1 MGPFIKNSGYRVVA
15 VGDVFVSP
23 DTMEQALA
31 GCSLGVGKIEKLFW
45 GTSDKDLFAK
55 RQINIERNGPNAE
68 AYAEGLDEAI
78 ADAEILMVHFCPVP
92 GKLIEKAKHLKII
105 LTCRGGLENVDVKS
119 ASEHGIPVVNVIRN
133 AEPVADFAL
142 GMILDITRNITS
154 SSRRLF
160 EKGEWAKTFPNS
172 PYVTT
177 LNSLT
182 IGFVG
187 LGNVGIALATRLHA
201 LGVSMIGFD
210 DYVPRE
216 RLEKNG
222 LGAIEMVGTM
232 DEVFERADVVT
243 LHLRLTDENAGCI
256 DKNRF
261 KRMKKSAYF
270 LNTARGG
277 LVNEAD
283 LIDALES
290 RSIAGAALDVLMME
304 PLPKDSRLLTLDN
317 VLITPHIAG
326 MTVDAIPMSPFM
338 LTSVVEKI
346 IKNGLTERIVNY
358 SAVKG
363 VLDEQ

>member
-1 MGPFIKNSGYRVVA
+1 MGPFVMNSNYRVVA

-23 DTMEQALA
+23 DTMEKALA
-31 GCSLGVGKIEKLFW
+31 ASSLGVGPITKLFW
-45 GTSDKDLFAK
+45 GTQDKDLFAK

-68 AYAEGLDEAI
+68 DYAEGLEEAI
-78 ADAEILMVHFCPVP
+78 ADADILMVHFCPVP
-92 GKLIEKAKHLKII
+92 GELIQKAKRLKII
-105 LTCRGGLENVDVKS
+105 LTSRGGLENIDVKS
-119 ASEHGIPVVNVIRN
+119 ASERGIPVVNVIRN

-142 GMILDITRNITS
+142 GMILDLTRNITS

-160 EKGEWAKTFPNS
+160 ENGEWAKTFPNS
-172 PYVTT
+172 EYITT

-210 DYVPRE
+210 EYVTRE

-222 LGAIEMVGTM
+222 LGAIEMVATM

-256 DKNRF
+256 NKSLF
-261 KRMKKSAYF
+261 GRMKKSAYF

-290 RSIAGAALDVLMME
+290 RSIAGAALDVFIME
-304 PLPKDSRLLTLDN
+304 PLPADSRLLKLDN

-326 MTVDAIPMSPFM
+326 TTVDAIPMSPFM
-338 LTSVVEKI
+338 LISAVDKI
-346 IKNGLTERIVNY
+346 IKLGLTERIVNY
-358 SAVKG
+358 TDIKG
-363 VLDEQ
+363 ALGEQ

>member
-1 MGPFIKNSGYRVVA
+1 MGPFVENSNYRAVV

-23 DTMEQALA
+23 DTMEQALK
-31 GCSLGVGKIEKLFW
+31 GSSLGTSEIKKLFW
-45 GTSDKDLFAK
+45 GPQDKDLFTK
-55 RQINIERNGPNAE
+55 RQINIERHGPDAE
-68 AYAEGLDEAI
+68 AYAEGLDDAI
-78 ADAEILMVHFCPVP
+78 ENAEILMVHFCPIP

-105 LTCRGGLENVDVKS
+105 LTSRGGLENIDVKS
-119 ASEHGIPVVNVIRN
+119 ASKRNIPVVNVIRN

-142 GMILDITRNITS
+142 GMILDVTRNITS
-154 SSRRLF
+154 SCRRLF

-210 DYVPRE
+210 DYVSRE

-222 LGAIEMVGTM
+222 LGAIEMVATM
-232 DEVFERADVVT
+232 DEVFERADLIT
-243 LHLRLTDENAGCI
+243 LHLRLTDENVGCI
-256 DKNRF
+256 NKSCF
-261 KRMKKSAYF
+261 GRMKKSAYF

-277 LVNEAD
+277 LVNEQD
-283 LIDALES
+283 LIGVLES
-290 RSIAGAALDVLMME
+290 HSIAGAALDVFEAE
-304 PLPKDSRLLTLDN
+304 PLPASSRLLKLDN
-317 VLITPHIAG
+317 VLITSHIAG

-338 LTSVVEKI
+338 LTNVVDKI
-346 IKNGLTERIVNY
+346 VKNGLTERIVNY
-358 SAVKG
+358 SDIKG
-363 VLDEQ
+363 ALNEQ